1 MQVDEILKKS
11 ILQKN
16 HNILLFQNLQIRIVE
31 SDNEVIKN
39 LYQHYSREGLIF
51 ELRFDAEWLKI
62 TWNCIVA

>member
-1 MQVDEILKKS
+1 MKFKKKVS
-11 ILQKN
+11 YKKN
-16 HNILLFQNLQIRIVE
+16 HKILLFQNLQIRIVE

-62 TWNCIVA
+62 T

>member
-1 MQVDEILKKS
+1 MQRY
-11 ILQKN
+11 
-16 HNILLFQNLQIRIVE
+16 LQIKIVE

-62 TWNCIVA
+62 T

>member
-1 MQVDEILKKS
+1 MKFKK
-11 ILQKN
+11 
-16 HNILLFQNLQIRIVE
+16 NISYKKITIYFSFKNLQIRIVE

-62 TWNCIVA
+62 T

>member
-1 MQVDEILKKS
+1 MQVDEIFKKKYPTKKITKYFS
-11 ILQKN
+11 
-16 HNILLFQNLQIRIVE
+16 FQNLQIRIVE

-62 TWNCIVA
+62 T

>member
-1 MQVDEILKKS
+1 MKFKKKS

-16 HNILLFQNLQIRIVE
+16 HKILLFSKLANQNCRA
-31 SDNEVIKN
+31 DNEVIKN

-62 TWNCIVA
+62 T